1 MMPSIYDLKPKFQ
14 SLLKPIEVFLEK
26 NEITPNQ
33 VTLIAVFIS
42 FIGGGLLYLAKF
54 KPILFLIIPLILFI
68 RMALNALDGML
79 AKTTNMCTKSGEL
92 LNELGDILSDSFLY
106 LPLVFHFETSFLLQT
121 LIWLSVLLAII
132 NEYTGLLA
140 KLLSGIRAYDGPMGK
155 SDRAFFIG
163 IYCIVLYFYPQIKEI
178 SSYIFSLLLFL
189 LIISTFKRA
198 RKAVL

>member
-1 MMPSIYDLKPKFQ
+1 MPSIYDLKPKFQ

-106 LPLVFHFETSFLLQT
+106 FPLVFHFETSFLLQT

-132 NEYTGLLA
+132 NEFTGLLA

-163 IYCIVLYFYPQIKEI
+163 IYCIILYFYPQIKEI

>member
-1 MMPSIYDLKPKFQ
+1 MPSIYDLKPKFQ